1 MKKYCFALLLFFCWA
16 FLMGQRTTITD
27 NMVINTGM
35 KLGGSSAITR
45 IVTDGTLAGVTNADL
60 ATAAAVKTY
69 VDGLTGGL
77 SSTYFPLSGGTL
89 TGTGGA
95 GFVGFPAQGSTPTAP
110 GAGFRVFANGA
121 GNMGVIRA
129 DGYVTTFDFSTA
141 TGNRFFTYPANAGT
155 FGILENAQTWTGINT
170 FSNRIVNTVNL
181 NGTATANTL
190 NANFVPTANGQNVT
204 GLKLVSTI
212 TSGGFTGGVLN
223 LIDAR
228 YSDGAIALLI
238 QEGIVKNMTINSVNT
253 NTVIGG
259 LLSLTGTG
267 GDNSAALVTTS
278 TSGFRVQRNGQGS
291 FRDDSV
297 NDFVLP
303 SAILQ
308 LSSTTRGF
316 MMPTP
321 TTAQRDAYSS
331 PADLLMVMNATT
343 KRLNYYNAT
352 LGAWVS
358 VPSMASGGIGTGQ
371 IVHGDASGN
380 LIGVSGLVF
389 LGNNLTNSAGS
400 VTGVTVS
407 NSNGN
412 PAIGSNGTNMFLGT
426 NQVHKLTMS
435 NSVIRFDH
443 NGQTGYNQINNF
455 VTIGSNTAPTS
466 VFQISPIY
474 SSTGDLSGGGYG
486 FRLVAANYTNTTTA
500 ASGTVAN
507 AAAASFGSPTIVST
521 NTGVTYDNFSTVAIH
536 RPIVGTNSTITRNY
550 GLTVYGDANAILA
563 QSTTTANQR
572 GYFGPD
578 FIGLSRLSDGTMNI
592 ALRRLGASAGG
603 DAQLTARNTV
613 SLAVDTRTILATF
626 QTGVVIEVASVFDA
640 LASSL
645 GTSSVF
651 DVNSSTAMSR
661 PFPRFTGTQLTTT
674 GTWGNLSTVTVG
686 NAGSGYV
693 AGTYTGVAITSTTG
707 NGSGGT
713 ATVVVGGDGSVS
725 SVTILIGGAR
735 YDVTDQLTVSNT
747 LLGGSG
753 SGFVFSPLLLG
764 AQANGGFVVNSSIQK
779 LYQFNNAFGL
789 DGVVTERMPNAFT
802 NTNTFSRPIGIGTA
816 SPNASAL
823 VDMVSTVRGLLIP
836 RGTDANIAAVA
847 SPALGLQMFSH
858 TSERINVKRTDGFYQ
873 LAYVQDLKRDTAY
886 KTVNANLDLSGLTTT
901 FANRY
906 KRVVVETIV
915 TASATGNNTITL
927 PVPSAA
933 LLNTKF
939 EISVED
945 TSGDGDISVLNFGT
959 DGTDGYLYN
968 GDGTYQVTQNLF
980 PGIGVYVSVSWCE
993 AKSAYR
999 WKLQ

>member
-110 GAGFRVFANGA
+110 GAGFRVFANSA

-155 FGILENAQTWTGINT
+155 FGILENSQSWTGVNT

-181 NGTATANTL
+181 NGTSTAHTL
-190 NANFVPTANGQNVT
+190 NANFVPTANGQNAT

-212 TSGGFTGGVLN
+212 TSGGFTGGVLS

-238 QEGIVKNMTINSVNT
+238 QEGIVKNMTINSSNT

-259 LLSLTGTG
+259 LLTLTGTG
-267 GDNSAALVTTS
+267 GGNSAALVTTS

-297 NDFVLP
+297 NDFVLT

-331 PADLLMVMNATT
+331 PADLLMVMNSTT
-343 KRLNYYNAT
+343 KRLNYYSSSA
-352 LGAWVS
+352 GAWVE
-358 VPSMASGGIGTGQ
+358 VPSMASGGLGVGQ
-371 IVHGDASGN
+371 IAHGDASGN

-389 LGNNLTNSAGS
+389 ASNNLTNSIGNII
-400 VTGVTVS
+400 GVTVS
-407 NSNGN
+407 NSNSN
-412 PAIGSNGTNMFLGT
+412 PVIGSNGTNITLGANST
-426 NQVHKLTMS
+426 HKIGMTNAQIRFEHNSLTGINQV
-435 NSVIRFDH
+435 NSFVAI
-443 NGQTGYNQINNF
+443 GSF
-455 VTIGSNTAPTS
+455 VTPTS
-466 VFQISPIY
+466 VLQISPVY
-474 SSTGDLSGGGYG
+474 SGAGDISGFGYG
-486 FRLVAANYTNTTTA
+486 FSLRSATYTNTVTA
-500 ASGTVAN
+500 ANGNVLNPSL
-507 AAAASFGSPTIVST
+507 ASFSGGTINST
-521 NTGVTYDNFSTVAIH
+521 NANVTYVNPSTVRISGP
-536 RPIVGTNSTITRNY
+536 PIAGTNSVF
-550 GLTVYGDANAILA
+550 LTPY
-563 QSTTTANQR
+563 
-572 GYFGPD
+572 
-578 FIGLSRLSDGTMNI
+578 
-592 ALRRLGASAGG
+592 ALHV
-603 DAQLTARNTV
+603 V
-613 SLAVDTRTILATF
+613 S
-626 QTGVVIEVASVFDA
+626 G
-640 LASSL
+640 
-645 GTSSVF
+645 
-651 DVNSSTAMSR
+651 
-661 PFPRFTGTQLTTT
+661 
-674 GTWGNLSTVTVG
+674 
-686 NAGSGYV
+686 
-693 AGTYTGVAITSTTG
+693 
-707 NGSGGT
+707 
-713 ATVVVGGDGSVS
+713 
-725 SVTILIGGAR
+725 
-735 YDVTDQLTVSNT
+735 NT
-747 LLGGSG
+747 LLGNSTLFDTGSG
-753 SGFVFSPLLLG
+753 NRMFNPSPFAIQSNGTTGYAIMLQAGVFHSAVSGFTGVQVQSTSTQSALTTGTLNIFGVVGRASFSG
-764 AQANGGFVVNSSIQK
+764 AGNANATAVLVSPTFDNASGNTGISRGIYYTGSAANAIHRAWESTSGDFIINGGRV
-779 LYQFNNAFGL
+779 
-789 DGVVTERMPNAFT
+789 
-802 NTNTFSRPIGIGTA
+802 GIGTA

-823 VDMVSTVRGLLIP
+823 VDMVSTVGGLLIP

-847 SPALGLQMFSH
+847 SPALLLMMGST

-873 LAYVQDLKRDTAY
+873 IAYVQDIKRDTAY

-901 FANRY
+901 IANRY